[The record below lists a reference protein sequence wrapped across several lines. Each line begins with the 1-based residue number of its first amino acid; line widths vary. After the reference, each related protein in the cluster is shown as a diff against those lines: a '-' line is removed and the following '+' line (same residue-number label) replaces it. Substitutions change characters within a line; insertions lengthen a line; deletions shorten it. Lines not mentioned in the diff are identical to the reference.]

1 MQDIAGAQILCFG
14 SSLGVTPEVTATVA
28 VGCTYTRTGA
38 GAYTILF
45 DSIPPGPTVP
55 SVNDVVVCC
64 QLLALDGAVTNV
76 VVTKTTSASGCTGFT
91 AAVTGAADAAF
102 NWVVFRKPQG

>member
-14 SSLGVTPEVTATVA
+14 SSLGVTPEVTPTVA

-55 SVNDVVVCC
+55 SVNDVVVVVNV
-64 QLLALDGAVTNV
+64 LAVDGAVANSLT
-76 VVTKTTSASGCTGFT
+76 TKTTNASGCTGFT
-91 AAVTGAADAAF
+91 VAITAAADVAF

>member
-1 MQDIAGAQILCFG
+1 MQDIAVAQILCFG

-45 DSIPPGPTVP
+45 DSVPPGPTVP
-55 SVNDVVVCC
+55 SANDVVV
-64 QLLALDGAVTNV
+64 LVNVLAVDGAIANSTT
-76 VVTKTTSASGCTGFT
+76 TKTLSGTNCTGFT
-91 AAVTGAADAAF
+91 VAITGAADTAF
-102 NWVVFRKPQG
+102 NWIAFRKPQG

>member
-1 MQDIAGAQILCFG
+1 MGNIADAQILCYG

-55 SVNDVVVCC
+55 SVNDVVV
-64 QLLALDGAVTNV
+64 LVNVLAVDGATTNAL
-76 VVTKTTSASGCTGFT
+76 VTKTTSAAGCTGFT
-91 AAVTGAADAAF
+91 VAITGAVDTAF
-102 NWVVFRKPQG
+102 NWIAFRKPQG

>member
-28 VGCTYTRTGA
+28 VGCTYARTGA
-38 GAYTILF
+38 GAYTIVF

-55 SVNDVVVCC
+55 SVNDVVVTVNV
-64 QLLALDGAVTNV
+64 LAVDGAIANSTT
-76 VVTKTTSASGCTGFT
+76 TKTTNASGCTGFT
-91 AAVTGAADAAF
+91 VAITGAADTAF